1 MRRHDL
7 DLLSLFVGLVFL
19 LVATTHLLAAAADSD
34 TSLGWLF
41 PVVLVGLGAAGIAG
55 ALRPVRRE
63 AVAAGTAR
71 GSEIGIRRLVFF
83 SGTTARRVARVANG
97 SGL

>member
-7 DLLSLFVGLVFL
+7 DLLSLIVGVVFL
-19 LVATTHLLAAAADSD
+19 VVATTHLLVAASDSD
-34 TSLGWLF
+34 TNLGWLF

-63 AVAAGTAR
+63 AVA
-71 GSEIGIRRLVFF
+71 E
-83 SGTTARRVARVANG
+83 GTTTDSTAHGPAERHPEGQTGEASTDR
-97 SGL
+97 

>member
-7 DLLSLFVGLVFL
+7 DLLSLIVGAVFVV
-19 LVATTHLLAAAADSD
+19 VATTHLLAAASDSD
-34 TSLGWLF
+34 TNLGWLF

-63 AVAAGTAR
+63 AAVAAGTADGAE
-71 GSEIGIRRLVFF
+71 GSRPESHSQPDSHPDEAPIER
-83 SGTTARRVARVANG
+83 
-97 SGL
+97 

>member
-7 DLLSLFVGLVFL
+7 DLLSLIVGAVFL
-19 LVATTHLLAAAADSD
+19 TVATTHLLVAASDSD

-55 ALRPVRRE
+55 ALRPVRRD
-63 AVAAGTAR
+63 AVAAGTTD
-71 GSEIGIRRLVFF
+71 STPD
-83 SGTTARRVARVANG
+83 STAEPRADEPPTQP
-97 SGL
+97 